1 VSEWVSTRV
10 PARTLN
16 IEMSPVPRRPVG
28 RSTRPGSFSG
38 ADGAARTAAR
48 FESEAGAFLDAV
60 GAELV
65 GALTIRVGDRR
76 LAEELAS
83 EAIARAWAD
92 WSRVSAM
99 ENPTGW
105 VFRVGFNL
113 AASHWRRAAARRR
126 IDARH
131 PLDERSVHVRTA
143 EAMAMH
149 EAISR
154 LSDQQQRVV
163 ILRYYAQFSVEETAE
178 ALRVSESTVKT
189 QTARAMTRL
198 RALLGDADADR

>member
-1 VSEWVSTRV
+1 
-10 PARTLN
+10 LN
-16 IEMSPVPRRPVG
+16 IEMSSSPRRAARRPQRQE
-28 RSTRPGSFSG
+28 RSGSS
-38 ADGAARTAAR
+38 DGAARTAGR

-99 ENPTGW
+99 ENATGW

-131 PLDERSVHVRTA
+131 PLDERSVQLRTA
-143 EAMAMH
+143 EAMVMH
-149 EAISR
+149 DAIGR

-189 QTARAMTRL
+189 QTARAMSRL